1 MRRSRAFG
9 EVLDVMAEVKR
20 RGNRGFRER
29 ERERKR
35 GVCRLLNS
43 VRWGVECYNYVIVL
57 YVLLSCSVE

>member
-29 ERERKR
+29 ERGREGYVVYLTRCA
-35 GVCRLLNS
+35 GGLNA
-43 VRWGVECYNYVIVL
+43 IIT
-57 YVLLSCSVE
+57 LLSFMCFCHVA